1 MMRSKTRPRKD
12 NCSGLCQSLKL
23 IIVNKFHFP
32 IALIITILFS
42 PALFPADIDS
52 PAESVNGIPQSE
64 YAALYSLYRS
74 TGGEDW
80 TDNTNWLSGFHASL
94 WYGITVENGHVIGVV
109 LPANNLRGTIPPELG
124 NLTSLRSLMLDSNK
138 LTGAIPPELGNIN
151 SLLLLWLDGNS
162 LSGDLP
168 SFLAEPPEHL
178 DLRYNQLYASNLD
191 VLNEVEVAHSND
203 FRSTQTLSPG
213 NLAAVSTVI
222 EGKNENRVLLTWDP
236 ISYQDDEGGY
246 QVFFKRT
253 GDPEYLSYGM
263 TGDKSASS
271 FTVSDLEPGEEYDFK
286 LKTVTWA
293 HEYQKLIPS

>member
-109 LPANNLRGTIPPELG
+109 LPANNLRGP
-124 NLTSLRSLMLDSNK
+124 
-138 LTGAIPPELGNIN
+138 IPPELGNIN

-178 DLRYNQLYASNLD
+178 DLRYNQLYASNQD

-253 GDPEYLSYGM
+253 GDPEYLYYGM

-271 FTVSDLEPGEEYDFK
+271 FTVSDLEPGAEYDFK
-286 LKTVTWA
+286 LRTVTWA